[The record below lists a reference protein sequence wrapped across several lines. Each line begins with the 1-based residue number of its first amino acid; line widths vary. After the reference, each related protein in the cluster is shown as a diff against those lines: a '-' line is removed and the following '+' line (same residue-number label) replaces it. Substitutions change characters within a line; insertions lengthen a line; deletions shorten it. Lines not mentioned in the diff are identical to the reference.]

1 MEQKK
6 YYGTIVH
13 WFNDLHR
20 GSILP
25 DDSAQRIFADG
36 QSLTVDYLS
45 PKSGDRV
52 GFYLDA
58 GEKQPVAHDVSPVPD
73 YHPDEKTVITL
84 EEWDFQQNGGY
95 GSSKKNKG
103 RPVFVLGQFLT
114 DQTRVPEIGELLEGR
129 LCQHSNGQWL
139 LKEAVILEQTVPA
152 KKEPSSR
159 VRPVAADLPKESI
172 PLPPTAP
179 AEETVHKAQTQA
191 TTENLPVNRIIK
203 GSIISWDDEKGYGFI
218 NYGSKTHNIFFH
230 ISAFHYTNRR
240 PKTGQAVSFYC
251 HPANGCGKQKAARVV
266 LRGDEARLSD
276 DRPQQSPPINI
287 INLLGGIVA
296 SAAYLGAVSLLSRKL
311 AAVYL
316 LVSAATFWYYRE
328 DKRIALKKN
337 NKKDGGYLGRIPEN
351 LLHKLGLFG
360 GWPGA
365 LIARNALNHK
375 TSKVPFVRKFWLTA
389 VVNIAITYALLIHY
403 ADKPFISLL
412 RN

>member
-36 QSLTVDYLS
+36 LSLTADYLS

-152 KKEPSSR
+152 KKESSSR
-159 VRPVAADLPKESI
+159 VRPVAAELPKESI

-179 AEETVHKAQTQA
+179 AEETVHKAQTRA
-191 TTENLPVNRIIK
+191 TAENLPVNRIIK

-240 PKTGQAVSFYC
+240 PKTG
-251 HPANGCGKQKAARVV
+251 
-266 LRGDEARLSD
+266 
-276 DRPQQSPPINI
+276 
-287 INLLGGIVA
+287 
-296 SAAYLGAVSLLSRKL
+296 
-311 AAVYL
+311 
-316 LVSAATFWYYRE
+316 
-328 DKRIALKKN
+328 
-337 NKKDGGYLGRIPEN
+337 
-351 LLHKLGLFG
+351 
-360 GWPGA
+360 
-365 LIARNALNHK
+365 
-375 TSKVPFVRKFWLTA
+375 
-389 VVNIAITYALLIHY
+389 
-403 ADKPFISLL
+403 
-412 RN
+412 